1 MIKKFHR
8 QSGLT
13 LIEALVAL
21 LVLSIGLVGLGALM
35 MTSLKNVHSASYYS
49 AASALT
55 LDLEE
60 RLWQRITLAVGDPAT
75 TDLDTD
81 GCLTSDVVKAV
92 AKELVEDWNKSAL
105 GDGGWTD
112 AIRFAP
118 PELAVQEDEFSVSST
133 AAGTTEKPLDYQE
146 IDFSFTWTEAR
157 FELDSDK
164 ETFEGRVVMVCRP
177 TYL

>member
-13 LIEALVAL
+13 LIEALIAL

-35 MTSLKNVHSASYYS
+35 ITSLKNVHSASYYS

-60 RLWQRITLAVGDPAT
+60 RLWQRITLEVSDPDT
-75 TDLDTD
+75 TALDSD
-81 GCLTSDVVKAV
+81 GCLTSDVVKEV
-92 AKELVEDWNKSAL
+92 AKGLVTDWNKSSL

-112 AIRFAP
+112 ATRFAP
-118 PELAVQEDEFSVSST
+118 PSLAVREDDFSVSST
-133 AAGTTEKPLDYQE
+133 PAGTAEKPLDYQE
-146 IDFSFTWTEAR
+146 INFSFTWTEAR

-164 ETFEGRVVMVCRP
+164 ETFGGRIVMVCRP